1 MSTSGPTHRP
11 STLLALARTGGAVLL
26 LGLVLALAPRPP
38 VAWRTLTDPGSVAD
52 PTAPVLAVAGLAV
65 WALACWLV
73 LGAALVCAGHLPGV
87 AGRAAGAVA
96 ARAVPVV
103 LRRTV
108 QVVLGAGLALGG
120 VGVLPAAAEP
130 GAGGAAVSLDW
141 PVQAVPNPVAGPVT
155 RLPPSDATGS
165 TAIPAAVVVASGD
178 TLWGLADRALRAGG
192 DTAPS
197 TATVAA
203 SWPSWWSANRV
214 AIGADPD
221 LLRPGTRLLAPP
233 SG

>member
-1 MSTSGPTHRP
+1 MSTSGPAHRP
-11 STLLALARTGGAVLL
+11 STLIALARVGGAVLL

-73 LGAALVCAGHLPGV
+73 LGVALVCAVHLPGI
-87 AGRAAGAVA
+87 AGRAAAAVA
-96 ARAVPVV
+96 ARAVPVL

-108 QVVLGAGLALGG
+108 QVALGAGLALGG

-130 GAGGAAVSLDW
+130 GAGGVAVSLDW
-141 PVQAVPNPVAGPVT
+141 PVQAVANPAANPVAGPVT
-155 RLPPSDATGS
+155 RVPT
-165 TAIPAAVVVASGD
+165 PAAVVVAPGD
-178 TLWGLADRALRAGG
+178 TLWGLADRALRAEG
-192 DTAPS
+192 DAAPS
-197 TATVAA
+197 AATVAA
-203 SWPSWWSANRV
+203 SWPSWWSANRD

>member
-1 MSTSGPTHRP
+1 MSTSGPAHRP

-73 LGAALVCAGHLPGV
+73 LGVALVCAGHLPGV

-120 VGVLPAAAEP
+120 IGVLPAAAEP
-130 GAGGAAVSLDW
+130 GAGGVAVSLDW
-141 PVQAVPNPVAGPVT
+141 PVQAVANPAAGPVAGPVT
-155 RLPPSDATGS
+155 RVAP
-165 TAIPAAVVVASGD
+165 PAAVVVASGD

-192 DTAPS
+192 DAAPS
-197 TATVAA
+197 AAAVAA
-203 SWPSWWSANRV
+203 SWPSWWSANRD

>member
-1 MSTSGPTHRP
+1 MSTSGPAHRP
-11 STLLALARTGGAVLL
+11 STLLVLSRAAGAVLL
-26 LGLVLALAPRPP
+26 LGLVLALAPRPS

-52 PTAPVLAVAGLAV
+52 PTAPVLAVTGLAV
-65 WALACWLV
+65 WALAGWLA
-73 LGAALVCAGHLPGV
+73 LGVVLVCAGHLPGL

-103 LRRTV
+103 VRRTV

-130 GAGGAAVSLDW
+130 SAAGVAVSLDW
-141 PVQAVPNPVAGPVT
+141 PVQAVSNPVAGAVANPVAGSVT
-155 RLPPSDATGS
+155 RVPPPD
-165 TAIPAAVVVASGD
+165 AVVIAPGD

-192 DTAPS
+192 DAAPS
-197 TATVAA
+197 AAAVAA
-203 SWPSWWSANRV
+203 SWPSWWSANRD
-214 AIGADPD
+214 AIGSDPD

>member
-1 MSTSGPTHRP
+1 MSTSGPAHRP
-11 STLLALARTGGAVLL
+11 STLLALARAAGAVLL
-26 LGLVLALAPRPP
+26 LGLVLALAPQPP

-73 LGAALVCAGHLPGV
+73 LGVALVCAGHLPGL

-130 GAGGAAVSLDW
+130 GAGGVAVSLDW
-141 PVQAVPNPVAGPVT
+141 PVQAVANPVAGAVANPVAGPVT
-155 RLPPSDATGS
+155 RVPPPD
-165 TAIPAAVVVASGD
+165 AVVVAPGD
-178 TLWGLADRALRAGG
+178 TLWGLADRALRAEG
-192 DTAPS
+192 DAAPS
-197 TATVAA
+197 AATVAA
-203 SWPSWWSANRV
+203 SWPSWWSANRD